1 MLMVA
6 KDGTPQTGWFP
17 ITTGMTECIM
27 KQLMT
32 AQVKKDAIFPA
43 PRKDS
48 YWLKLEMDPA
58 AAKIAA
64 K

>member
-1 MLMVA
+1 
-6 KDGTPQTGWFP
+6 
-17 ITTGMTECIM
+17 M

-43 PRKDS
+43 PPKDS

-58 AAKIAA
+58 AVKIAA